1 MSTRSRR
8 TRGETEMLAH
18 AQRLFPGGSLSTLKL
33 PEDLDL
39 VITRG
44 KGARVWDASGRE
56 YIDYVLGSG
65 PLILGHAHPA
75 VVEAV
80 QRQAARGSTFY
91 AMNETA
97 LALAQEI
104 HEAVPCAEQVRFTGS
119 GSEATFF
126 AMRLARAFTGREKIL
141 KFEGGY
147 HGYSDYAIMSSAP
160 RELEDYPRAQPDSA
174 GIPRALEDTV
184 LVAPYNEP
192 GTAARLVDEHR
203 GELAAVIVEPVQREI
218 APRDGFLAGLREITE
233 KAGVLL
239 IFDEVVT
246 GFRLAYGGA
255 QEFYGVTPDLAALGK
270 TISGGYPLAA
280 VAGRADIMDATN
292 PARKGTSGFVHQSG
306 TFSGNPVCAAAGLAT
321 VLELKKPGTY
331 ERLHHVGRTLREAVE
346 GLARERGFAARA
358 MGVGPMWYLAFSDR
372 EIHNYRDAARHADKE
387 KSFKFL
393 SGLFPEGI
401 FVNPTLRG
409 YCSLAHTDEDL
420 EHTIAAFA
428 ASLDRLAAEQ

>member
-1 MSTRSRR
+1 MATHSQR
-8 TRGETEMLAH
+8 TRAETEMLAR

-44 KGARVWDASGRE
+44 EGAHVWDASGRE

-80 QRQAARGSTFY
+80 QRQAALGSTFY
-91 AMNETA
+91 AMNESA

-160 RELEDYPRAQPDSA
+160 RELENFPRAQPDSA

-184 LVAPYNEP
+184 LVAPYNDL
-192 GTAARLVDEHR
+192 GTTARLVDEHR

-218 APRDGFLAGLREITE
+218 APQDGFLAGLREITE
-233 KAGVLL
+233 KAQVLL

-255 QEFYGVTPDLAALGK
+255 QEYYDVVPDLAALGK
-270 TISGGYPLAA
+270 TISGGYPLA
-280 VAGRADIMDATN
+280 VVVGRADIMDATN
-292 PARKGTSGFVHQSG
+292 PERKGTSGFVHQSG

-321 VLELKKPGTY
+321 VLELKKPGAY

-346 GLARERGFAARA
+346 VIGQQAIDGAPRLDLGL
-358 MGVGPMWYLAFSDR
+358 GVTGGP
-372 EIHNYRDAARHADKE
+372 I
-387 KSFKFL
+387 
-393 SGLFPEGI
+393 I
-401 FVNPTLRG
+401 V
-409 YCSLAHTDEDL
+409 C
-420 EHTIAAFA
+420 
-428 ASLDRLAAEQ
+428 